1 MKTYRQIIYRH
12 SDTALMI
19 LPSDLLEQPDIR
31 FIKDLSENEKQS
43 FKDLETFLLT
53 KIDYIEY
60 WVYTTDI
67 NRLDA
72 QQSET
77 NSALILVDE
86 LDTNDRL
93 IVNKSLDICK
103 KLINI

>member
-1 MKTYRQIIYRH
+1 MKTYKQIVYRQ

-19 LPSDLLEQPDIR
+19 VPSDENEQTEIR
-31 FIKDLSENEKQS
+31 FVNDLNETQKQI
-43 FKDLETFLLT
+43 FLDLETFLLT
-53 KIDYIEY
+53 KIDSIEY
-60 WVYTTDI
+60 WVYMTDI

-77 NSALILVDE
+77 NSVLILVDE
-86 LDTNDRL
+86 LDETDKL